1 MAMRWVMADAP
12 KKRNAPSLRRS
23 GLHCK
28 AIRPKPF
35 IFAGNISAGGSHA
48 RNPAILSY
56 WKKYPL
62 GYAIGFAIGSRNQWH
77 GGGEAPPMTAEKAK
91 PDDETKGLRRK
102 AFNSETA
109 PIRAAAQELR
119 NP

>member
-1 MAMRWVMADAP
+1 
-12 KKRNAPSLRRS
+12 
-23 GLHCK
+23 
-28 AIRPKPF
+28 
-35 IFAGNISAGGSHA
+35 
-48 RNPAILSY
+48 
-56 WKKYPL
+56 
-62 GYAIGFAIGSRNQWH
+62 
-77 GGGEAPPMTAEKAK
+77 MTAEKAK